1 MPTLTICALPGAVRV
16 LEPYVRFHDL
26 SIAEIGLQEG
36 SLREAPV
43 CYAAL
48 EDEPYRQISH
58 ISNLVPFL
66 IFMHYSTSRKA
77 SQTD

>member
-1 MPTLTICALPGAVRV
+1 MSLPGAVRV
-16 LEPYVRFHDL
+16 LEPYARFHDL
-26 SIAEIGLQEG
+26 SIEEIGLQEG
-36 SLREAPV
+36 SLRETPMCNAV
-43 CYAAL
+43 L

-66 IFMHYSTSRKA
+66 ILTYYSTSGKA